1 MAKEPDAVVIHES
14 EQDIE
19 KSVENQLEEVNFNL
33 DENGDMV
40 ISGSSSKFVKIILF
54 LRMNPNLENLVGV
67 LKLITLIWS
76 SLKKIIRSNWQ
87 KQQERNKIQI
97 QKLKNEGGVV
107 YRQIDLNVE
116 EVNHQLKKMN
126 LP

>member
-67 LKLITLIWS
+67 LKLITLI
-76 SLKKIIRSNWQ
+76 
-87 KQQERNKIQI
+87 
-97 QKLKNEGGVV
+97 
-107 YRQIDLNVE
+107 
-116 EVNHQLKKMN
+116 
-126 LP
+126 